1 MHSKGAV
8 AAGVLFAC
16 GAAAPAWPAEF
27 KISDDVT
34 FNAGIGLRA
43 SYSRRDFGAPDGTS
57 KSNDFSVESARLF
70 LGGSYAKMFKAT
82 LNTER
87 GADDK
92 VRLLDGIAQIE
103 PMPEFNVWIG
113 RMLPP
118 SDRANLYGPY
128 YAVPWSFPGVVSN
141 YPSIFAGRD
150 SGLTVWG
157 KPMGGKLVYAVGAF
171 EGHNKVLGLSGQS
184 DKLAYSGRVAYNV
197 WDPEPAPAY
206 YTGGWYGGSKDILT
220 IGLAGQSQKDGVGSA
235 AAPGKLSMYSLDL
248 LAEKKLGFGV
258 PTFEAAFYKYS
269 LGAPDCGSGEPGAPA
284 CLAGENVGGQVDGKA
299 TLLGGA
305 WLVPQTV
312 GWGQFQPFLR
322 WQRFKRT
329 LSSTT
334 AKEFD
339 LGVNYLIRGPNARL
353 TVQYS
358 KLRDDRVPAPRD
370 DVAQIVLG
378 AQLMF

>member
-1 MHSKGAV
+1 MHSKGAL
-8 AAGVLFAC
+8 AAGICLA
-16 GAAAPAWPAEF
+16 GSLSAPAWPAEF

-43 SYSRRDFGAPDGTS
+43 SYSRRDYGAPDGTS

-87 GADDK
+87 GGDDK
-92 VRLLDGIAQIE
+92 VRLLDGIAQFE
-103 PMPEFNVWIG
+103 PMPAFNVWIG

-150 SGLTVWG
+150 NGVTVWG
-157 KPMGGKLVYAVGAF
+157 KPMGGKLTYALGAF

-184 DKLAYSGRVAYNV
+184 DKMQYSGRVAYAV
-197 WDPEPAPAY
+197 WEPEPAPAY
-206 YTGGWYGGSKDILT
+206 YTGGWFGGSKDILT
-220 IGLAGQSQKDGVGSA
+220 IGLAGQSQQDGVGTA

-248 LAEKKLGFGV
+248 LAEKKFGFGV

-269 LGAPDCGSGEPGAPA
+269 LGALDCGSGEPGAPA

-299 TLLGGA
+299 MLLGGA
-305 WLVPQTV
+305 WLIPQTV
-312 GWGQFQPFLR
+312 GWGQFQPFVRL
-322 WQRFKRT
+322 QRFKRT
-329 LSSTT
+329 ASSTT

-353 TVQYS
+353 TAQYS
-358 KLRDDRVPAPRD
+358 KLRDDRVAAPRD
-370 DVAQIVLG
+370 STSQIVLG
-378 AQLMF
+378 AQLQF

>member
-1 MHSKGAV
+1 
-8 AAGVLFAC
+8 LFAC

-92 VRLLDGIAQIE
+92 VRLLDGIAQFE
-103 PMPEFNVWIG
+103 PTPAINVWIG

-150 SGLTVWG
+150 NGLTVWG

-184 DKLAYSGRVAYNV
+184 DKLLYSGRVAYNL

-220 IGLAGQSQKDGVGSA
+220 IALAGQSQKDGVGSA
-235 AAPGKLSMYSLDL
+235 ATPGKLSMYSLDL

-305 WLVPQTV
+305 WLIPQTI

>member
-8 AAGVLFAC
+8 AAGILFASSLS
-16 GAAAPAWPAEF
+16 APAWPAEF
-27 KISDDVT
+27 KITDDAT

-43 SYSRRDFGAPDGTS
+43 SYSRTDFGAPDGVS
-57 KSNDFSVESARLF
+57 KSNKFSVESARLF

-87 GADDK
+87 GGDDK
-92 VRLLDGIAQIE
+92 VRLLDGIAQFE

-141 YPSIFAGRD
+141 YPSVFAGRD
-150 SGLTVWG
+150 NGLTIWG
-157 KPMGGKLVYAVGAF
+157 KPLAGKLTYAVGAF
-171 EGHNKVLGLSGQS
+171 DGHNKVAGLSGQT
-184 DKLAYSGRVAYNV
+184 DKMLFSGRLAYAF

-206 YTGGWYGGSKDILT
+206 YTGGWYGGSKNILT
-220 IGLAGQSQKDGVGSA
+220 VGLAGQSQKDGVGTA
-235 AAPGKLSMYSLDL
+235 AAPGKLSMWSLDV
-248 LAEKKLGFGV
+248 LAEKKLAAGV

-305 WLVPQTV
+305 WLIPQTV
-312 GWGQFQPFLR
+312 GWGQLQPFVR
-322 WQRFKRT
+322 FQRFKRT

-339 LGVNYLIRGPNARL
+339 IGVNYLIRGPNTRL
-353 TVQYS
+353 TAQYG

-370 DVAQIVLG
+370 AIAQLVFG